1 MQSKF
6 LFTEL
11 IASMAPAP
19 DPDSSNLD
27 PDTDPIPAFQ
37 VNPVPVP
44 DLGFF
49 MVKKIKIQL
58 RVTDATF
65 PYTQIISE
73 LVSLAV

>member
-19 DPDSSNLD
+19 DPDSLNLD
-27 PDTDPIPAFQ
+27 PDTEPIPAFQ
-37 VNPVPVP
+37 VNSVPVP

-49 MVKKIKIQL
+49 MVKTKN
-58 RVTDATF
+58 
-65 PYTQIISE
+65 
-73 LVSLAV
+73 